1 MRLVQREETGM
12 GMVTSTSPTV
22 HPGDQS
28 QGAGMGVG
36 PGMGERGVT
45 VSSFRLPLSF
55 RCTPESL

>member
-1 MRLVQREETGM
+1 M
-12 GMVTSTSPTV
+12 GMVTSTGPTV

-36 PGMGERGVT
+36 PGMGEHGVT